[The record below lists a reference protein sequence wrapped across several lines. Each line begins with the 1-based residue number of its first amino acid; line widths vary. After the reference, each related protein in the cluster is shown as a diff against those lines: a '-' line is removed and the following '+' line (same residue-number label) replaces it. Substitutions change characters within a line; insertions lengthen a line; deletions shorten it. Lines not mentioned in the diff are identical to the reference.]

1 MGAVTVITSGK
12 GGVGKSTVAAGL
24 GSALARREKRVLLID
39 GDAGLSCL
47 DHMLDVAEER
57 VYDVSDVISGGAQ
70 LRQAIYA
77 CPWQERM
84 DLLAAP
90 SREEDIVSPGVMR
103 QLVGELSRYYDH
115 VLIDCPAGI
124 GAGFESAVAAA
135 QRALVV
141 STPDPVC
148 LRNGAKARM
157 ALERLGLRQHRLVI
171 NRFSGAAASGS
182 ITASTKSL
190 TPWASTSSPS
200 FRRIPPLRRR
210 RRPRPRFPRGARE
223 LWPSNAWPPVWRAN
237 RFRSSLSANFSC
249 RQHPAPDPGGE
260 ES

>member
-12 GGVGKSTVAAGL
+12 GGVCKSTDAAGL

-171 NRFSGAAASGS
+171 NRFSGAAFRGQRVYHSLDEVIDAVGVHL
-182 ITASTKSL
+182 IAVIPEDPALAAATASASPFPERSQGALALERLAARLEGEQVPLVSL
-190 TPWASTSSPS
+190 RK
-200 FRRIPPLRRR
+200 F
-210 RRPRPRFPRGARE
+210 
-223 LWPSNAWPPVWRAN
+223 
-237 RFRSSLSANFSC
+237 
-249 RQHPAPDPGGE
+249 
-260 ES
+260 